1 MNAKDNFKDGRLL
14 DAREQL
20 IEEVKSSPADI
31 DKRTFLFQ
39 VLVFCGELN
48 KAERHLDIIV
58 AQDPDRETGV
68 QVFKNLLSWEN
79 ERMEIFRCN
88 NRPSFL
94 PKSPLY
100 IESFY
105 EGLENL
111 RNKKMN
117 EAKEV
122 LGRVEAQLPEISGTV
137 NGKNFTGFRNT
148 DIFVSLFMEAF
159 NQDGYV
165 CVPFE
170 EIKELSIASPKT
182 LFDLLWISAHLTTRD
197 GDVMNCYLPVL
208 YNGSFA
214 HRDERVRLG
223 RVTDWESLG
232 EIFSKGSGQHIFQ
245 VGEEEIPILE
255 IRDVVFDA

>member
-79 ERMEIFRCN
+79 ERMENFKHN

-94 PKSPLY
+94 PKSPTLY
-100 IESFY
+100 R
-105 EGLENL
+105 NVL
-111 RNKKMN
+111 R
-117 EAKEV
+117 
-122 LGRVEAQLPEISGTV
+122 
-137 NGKNFTGFRNT
+137 GFR
-148 DIFVSLFMEAF
+148 
-159 NQDGYV
+159 
-165 CVPFE
+165 
-170 EIKELSIASPKT
+170 KT
-182 LFDLLWISAHLTTRD
+182 
-197 GDVMNCYLPVL
+197 
-208 YNGSFA
+208 
-214 HRDERVRLG
+214 
-223 RVTDWESLG
+223 
-232 EIFSKGSGQHIFQ
+232 
-245 VGEEEIPILE
+245 
-255 IRDVVFDA
+255 